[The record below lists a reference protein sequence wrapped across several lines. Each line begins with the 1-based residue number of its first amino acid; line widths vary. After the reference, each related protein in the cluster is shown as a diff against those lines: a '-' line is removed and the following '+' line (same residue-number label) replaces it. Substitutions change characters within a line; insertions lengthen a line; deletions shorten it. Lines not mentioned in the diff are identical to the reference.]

1 MRWTRRASVL
11 AATAV
16 IVVLGLA
23 VPSPA
28 GALAAPAGDLAV
40 TTVPRP
46 PFDPGVGDAIT
57 RTVFTTPD
65 GSASCRRVYTEMIW
79 LECLLVR
86 TNEVVRFGPDESWI
100 DVACISP
107 HQSETCRLGFG
118 SVQIRPATRA
128 AAARFAG
135 ARRVPLERLIE
146 LGRRMVPYPV
156 CIADPNLGLSC
167 STMMDDS
174 VGEQIYLGLAGSVW
188 NCPGY
193 EFIDAETAIPR
204 GHDRCRVIRP

>member
-1 MRWTRRASVL
+1 MRWTRLASVL
-11 AATAV
+11 AVASMV
-16 IVVLGLA
+16 GLGLI
-23 VPSPA
+23 
-28 GALAAPAGDLAV
+28 APAPSGAAAIPTGDVAG

-46 PFDPGVGDAIT
+46 PFDPGVGDPIT

-65 GSASCRRVYTEMIW
+65 GAVSCRRVNTEMIW

-86 TNEVVRFGPDESWI
+86 TNEIVRFGPDEFAV
-100 DVACISP
+100 DVACTAP
-107 HQSETCRLGFG
+107 NQSETCRMAFG
-118 SVQIRPATRA
+118 SVYIRPATKA

-146 LGRRMVPYPV
+146 LGRRTPPYPV

-193 EFIDAETAIPR
+193 EYVNGKSAIPK